1 MCLIKFQHV
10 SKKFS
15 EQFVLDNFSFEINEG
30 DKVQISGRSGLGKT
44 TLFRLLLGFEQA
56 DSGNILFNN
65 NCLENKSYWE
75 FRKTVA
81 YISQDL
87 NIGYG
92 KVRNFFTETLALK
105 SNFHIKSKALAML
118 DNYLEFFE
126 IPVSFLDKNIEE
138 LSGGEKQR
146 IAIINALLLERK
158 IFLLD
163 EISSALDNSL
173 KIKTI
178 DFFLTNP
185 EFTVLYISHDKY
197 LPKGFDIK
205 TIKFDVL

>member
-1 MCLIKFQHV
+1 MCLIEFQHV
-10 SKKFS
+10 TKKFS
-15 EQFVLDNFSFEINEG
+15 EQFVLNNFSFKINEG

-44 TLFRLLLGFEQA
+44 TLFRLLLGFEKA
-56 DSGNILFNN
+56 DAGTILFNN
-65 NCLENKSYWE
+65 NSLEDKFIWE
-75 FRKTVA
+75 FRKAVA

-92 KVRNFFTETLALK
+92 KVNNFFDDSLSLK
-105 SNFHIKSKALAML
+105 SNLHIKSKALAML
-118 DNYLEFFE
+118 DNYLDFFE

-178 DFFLTNP
+178 DFFLTKP

-205 TIKFDVL
+205 TIKFDSL

>member
-1 MCLIKFQHV
+1 MCLIEFQHV
-10 SKKFS
+10 TKKFS
-15 EQFVLDNFSFEINEG
+15 EQFVLNNFSFKINEG
-30 DKVQISGRSGLGKT
+30 DKVQVSGRSGLGKT
-44 TLFRLLLGFEQA
+44 TLFRLLLGFEKA

-65 NCLENKSYWE
+65 NSLEDKSFWE
-75 FRKTVA
+75 FRKSVA

-92 KVRNFFTETLALK
+92 KVRNFFTETLFLK
-105 SNFHIKSKALAML
+105 SNLHIKSKALAML
-118 DNYLEFFE
+118 DNYLDFFE

-163 EISSALDNSL
+163 EISSSLDNSL

-178 DFFLTNP
+178 DFFLTKP
-185 EFTVLYISHDKY
+185 DFTILYISHDKY
-197 LPKGFDIK
+197 LPKGFDIR